1 MIYVNSTCEYF
12 ISGREREIVVSVLTS
27 LIVFMTLP
35 STLDGLAN
43 VFDHF

>member
-1 MIYVNSTCEYF
+1 MLILPVNILSV
-12 ISGREREIVVSVLTS
+12 GERENVDSVLTS

>member
-1 MIYVNSTCEYF
+1 MLISPVNILSV
-12 ISGREREIVVSVLTS
+12 GERENVDSILTS
-27 LIVFMTLP
+27 LIVFMTFP

>member
-1 MIYVNSTCEYF
+1 MLISPVNILSV
-12 ISGREREIVVSVLTS
+12 GERENVDSVLTS

>member
-1 MIYVNSTCEYF
+1 MLIPPVNILSV
-12 ISGREREIVVSVLTS
+12 GERENVDSILTS

>member
-1 MIYVNSTCEYF
+1 MLIPPVNILTVGE
-12 ISGREREIVVSVLTS
+12 REREIVDSVLTS